1 MKKKEK
7 NTGENSLKRKRKKS
21 VISSEK
27 SVPKKYEKKIMNPP
41 TLSMQRRISLF
52 MSILISLVFLG
63 IAGWLFNLSVV
74 QNKFYQ
80 AKANDYHFG
89 TIDISAHRGSIYDA
103 NGTPLARSAS
113 VYKVYLDPNQF
124 RRDLEYLQE
133 QIDEENEEKKNGTY
147 VEPKPE
153 TDKNGNQIP
162 IIPLPDTAE
171 TYKQETINLLSEKL
185 EIEADDVRDAM
196 EENSQY
202 SVLQTQVEKPVA
214 DEVLAHFDKYDFTSI
229 HVEEDTKRYYPQN
242 ELAAQ
247 VIGFTSGDG
256 SGAYG
261 VEAYYDE
268 YLSGTNGKVI
278 SAKDSNGKEM
288 PYKYSK
294 TYPAQNGNDLY
305 LTIDTKLQYYLEK
318 HLQEMVDEF
327 EVKNRACG
335 IIMNVNTGAVLAM
348 ASCPSFD
355 LNNPYE
361 ISDPNVAAEIARLSG
376 DERKKLLAN
385 EREAQWK
392 NKAIAEINESGSVF
406 KIITS
411 AAGIEENLIDVNGD
425 SFYCSGSQ
433 KVADRDIGC
442 HDRGGHG
449 EQTFTKAITNSCNPA
464 FMQIGARLGVDK
476 FFYYLQAFG
485 LTEKTGIDLPGE
497 SSSYYKEGNEMNEV
511 DLAVTA
517 FGQSFAPT
525 PMELVT
531 ACAASING
539 GYVLEPYVV
548 SKILDEDGNIILE
561 NERTVKR
568 QVVSEDT
575 SEKMC
580 SVLEQVVDGNTTGNV
595 YMKGYRIGGKSG
607 TAEKLGGSSTA
618 EKTDYVSSY
627 ICFAPA
633 NDPEIILYVMAD
645 TPNNDIA
652 YYGSK
657 VAVPTARKIMEDVLP
672 ELGYYPEYDEAE
684 FSTLD
689 ESVPFVDGKSVSDA
703 KATIEASG
711 LKCVVIGSGDI
722 VTAQSPLVGTSI
734 AYTGT
739 VFLYTDEDPEAEM
752 TTVPAVVGVSAKD
765 ADDSMNYSGLNYVAT
780 GASISD
786 EGAVVKKQSI
796 PAGTEVPK
804 GTVIE
809 LEFFVDGA
817 ATE

>member
-1 MKKKEK
+1 MKKNIRNKKTIPQKKCEK
-7 NTGENSLKRKRKKS
+7 TA
-21 VISSEK
+21 V
-27 SVPKKYEKKIMNPP
+27 NPP
-41 TLSMQRRISLF
+41 TLSMQRRTSLF
-52 MSILISLVFLG
+52 MTIVMSVVFLG
-63 IAGWLFNLSVV
+63 IAGWIFYLSVI

-89 TIDISAHRGSIYDA
+89 TIDISAHRGSIYDT

-113 VYKVYLDPNQF
+113 VYKVYLDPKQF
-124 RRDLEYLQE
+124 RIEIDELQE
-133 QIDEENEEKKNGTY
+133 RIDEENEEKKNGTY
-147 VEPKPE
+147 KAPEPRKDE
-153 TDKNGNQIP
+153 NGNEIP
-162 IIPLPDTAE
+162 IVPLPVTAE
-171 TYKQETINLLSEKL
+171 AYKQETVKLLSEKL
-185 EIEADDVRDAM
+185 GISIDDVESSM

-268 YLSGTNGKVI
+268 YLSGTDGKVI
-278 SAKDSNGKEM
+278 SAKDSNGREM

-294 TYPAQNGNDLY
+294 TYPAQNGNDIY
-305 LTIDTKLQYYLEK
+305 LTIDATLQHYLEK

-335 IIMNVNTGAVLAM
+335 IIMNVNTGAILAM

-355 LNNPYE
+355 LNNPYD
-361 ISDPNVAAEIARLSG
+361 ISDPNAANEIAKLTGES
-376 DERKKLLAN
+376 RKTLLAE

-392 NKAIAEINESGSVF
+392 NKPIAEINEAGSVF

-411 AAGIEENLIDVNGD
+411 ASVIEENLVDVNGD
-425 SFYCSGSQ
+425 SFYCSGRQ
-433 KVADRDIGC
+433 DVADRTGPNGISC
-442 HDRGGHG
+442 HNLSGHG
-449 EQTFTKAITNSCNPA
+449 QQTFVEAITNSCNPA

-476 FFYYLQAFG
+476 FFYYLKSFG

-497 SSSYYKEGNEMNEV
+497 SSSIYMENMSEV
-511 DLAVTA
+511 DLAVTS
-517 FGQSFAPT
+517 FGQSWALT
-525 PMELVT
+525 PMELVV
-531 ACAASING
+531 ACSASING

-548 SKILDEDGNIILE
+548 SKILDEDGNVVLE

-568 QVVSEDT
+568 QVISEDT
-575 SEKMC
+575 SSKMRD
-580 SVLEQVVDGNTTGNV
+580 VLEKVVEGNTSGNV
-595 YMKGYRIGGKSG
+595 YIKGYRISGKSG
-607 TAEKLGGSSTA
+607 TAQKLGMTTENG
-618 EKTDYVSSY
+618 EDEYVSSY
-627 ICFAPA
+627 LCFAPA
-633 NDPEIILYVMAD
+633 NDPEIMLYVMAD
-645 TPNNDIA
+645 MPNKEIA

-672 ELGYYPEYDEAE
+672 ELGYYPEYDESE
-684 FSTLD
+684 FATLD
-689 ESVPFVDGKSVSDA
+689 QQVPFVTDKSVSDA
-703 KATIEASG
+703 RATVEAKG
-711 LKCVVIGSGDI
+711 FKCEVIGNGDT

-739 VFLYTDEDPEAEM
+739 VFLYTDDDPDAEM
-752 TTVPAVVGVSAKD
+752 TEVPAVEGISVKD
-765 ADDSMNYSGLNYVAT
+765 ADDAMNYSGLNYVAT
-780 GASISD
+780 GASLSE

-796 PAGTEVPK
+796 PAGTQVPK

-809 LEFFVDGA
+809 LEFHVDGA
-817 ATE
+817 VTE

>member
-1 MKKKEK
+1 MKKNIRNKKTIPQKKCEK
-7 NTGENSLKRKRKKS
+7 TA
-21 VISSEK
+21 V
-27 SVPKKYEKKIMNPP
+27 NPP
-41 TLSMQRRISLF
+41 TLSMQRRTSLF
-52 MSILISLVFLG
+52 MTIVMSVVFLG
-63 IAGWLFNLSVV
+63 IAGWIFYLSVI

-89 TIDISAHRGSIYDA
+89 TIDISAHRGSIYDT

-113 VYKVYLDPNQF
+113 VYKVYLDPKQF
-124 RRDLEYLQE
+124 RIEIDELQE
-133 QIDEENEEKKNGTY
+133 RIDEENEEKKNGTY
-147 VEPKPE
+147 KAPEPRKDE
-153 TDKNGNQIP
+153 NGNEIP
-162 IIPLPDTAE
+162 IVPLPVTAE
-171 TYKQETINLLSEKL
+171 AYKQETVKLLSEKL
-185 EIEADDVRDAM
+185 GISIDDVESSM

-268 YLSGTNGKVI
+268 YLSGTDGKVI
-278 SAKDSNGKEM
+278 SAKDSNGREM

-294 TYPAQNGNDLY
+294 TYPAQNGNDIY
-305 LTIDTKLQYYLEK
+305 LTIDATLQHYLEK

-335 IIMNVNTGAVLAM
+335 IIMNVNTGAILAM

-355 LNNPYE
+355 LNNPYD
-361 ISDPNVAAEIARLSG
+361 ISDPNAANEIAKLTGES
-376 DERKKLLAN
+376 RKTLLAE

-392 NKAIAEINESGSVF
+392 NKPIAEINEAGSVF

-411 AAGIEENLIDVNGD
+411 ASGIEENLVDVNGD
-425 SFYCSGSQ
+425 SFYCSGRQ
-433 KVADRDIGC
+433 DVADRTGPNGIGC
-442 HDRGGHG
+442 HNLSGHG
-449 EQTFTKAITNSCNPA
+449 QQTFVEAITNSCNPA
-464 FMQIGARLGVDK
+464 FIQIGARFGVDK
-476 FFYYLQAFG
+476 FFYYLKSFG

-497 SSSYYKEGNEMNEV
+497 SSSIYIENMSEV
-511 DLAVTA
+511 DLAVTS
-517 FGQSFAPT
+517 FGQSWALT
-525 PMELVT
+525 PMELVV
-531 ACAASING
+531 ACSASING

-548 SKILDEDGNIILE
+548 SKILDEDGNVVLE

-568 QVVSEDT
+568 QVISEDT
-575 SEKMC
+575 SSKMRD
-580 SVLEQVVDGNTTGNV
+580 VLEKVVEGNTSGNV
-595 YMKGYRIGGKSG
+595 YIKGYRIGGKSG
-607 TAEKLGGSSTA
+607 TAQKLGMTTENG
-618 EKTDYVSSY
+618 EDEYVSSY
-627 ICFAPA
+627 LGFAPA
-633 NDPEIILYVMAD
+633 NDPEIMLYVMAD
-645 TPNNDIA
+645 MPNKEIA

-672 ELGYYPEYDEAE
+672 ELGYYPEYDESE
-684 FSTLD
+684 FATLD
-689 ESVPFVDGKSVSDA
+689 QQVPFVTDKSVSDA
-703 KATIEASG
+703 RATVEAKG
-711 LKCVVIGSGDI
+711 FKCEVIGNGDT

-739 VFLYTDEDPEAEM
+739 VFLYTDDDPDAEM
-752 TTVPAVVGVSAKD
+752 TEVPAVEGISVKD
-765 ADDSMNYSGLNYVAT
+765 ADDAMNYSGLNYVAT
-780 GASISD
+780 GASLSE

-796 PAGTEVPK
+796 PAGTQVPK

-809 LEFFVDGA
+809 LEFHVDGA
-817 ATE
+817 VTE

>member
-1 MKKKEK
+1 MKKKNKNPESNSVKKRWEK
-7 NTGENSLKRKRKKS
+7 
-21 VISSEK
+21 VQ
-27 SVPKKYEKKIMNPP
+27 NPP
-41 TLSMQRRISLF
+41 TISMKRRISLF
-52 MSILISLVFLG
+52 MTITMSLVFLG
-63 IAGWLFNLSVV
+63 ISAWLFNLSVV
-74 QNKFYQ
+74 QNKYYQ

-89 TIDISAHRGSIYDA
+89 TINISAHRGSIYDA

-113 VYKVYLDPNQF
+113 VYKVFLDSRQF
-124 RRDLEYLQE
+124 RNDIEELQE
-133 QIDEENEEKKNGTY
+133 RIDEENKAKEKGTY
-147 VEPKPE
+147 KAPEPEKDE
-153 TDKNGNQIP
+153 DGNEIP
-162 IIPLPDTAE
+162 IIPLPESAE
-171 TYKQETINLLSEKL
+171 AYKQETVKLLADKL
-185 EIEADDVRDAM
+185 GIDTEDVTSAM

-202 SVLQTQVEKPVA
+202 AVLQTQVEKPVA
-214 DEVLAHFDKYDFTSI
+214 DAVLEQFNKYDFTSI

-256 SGAYG
+256 KGAYG

-268 YLSGTNGKVI
+268 YLSGTDGKVI

-305 LTIDTKLQYYLEK
+305 LTIDTTLQYYLEK

-335 IIMNVNTGAVLAM
+335 VIMNVNTGAILAM

-361 ISDPNVAAEIARLSG
+361 ISDPNVSAEIDKLTG
-376 DERKKLLAN
+376 DKRKTMLAN

-406 KIITS
+406 KVITS
-411 AAGIEENLIDVNGD
+411 SAGIEENLVDVNGD
-425 SFYCSGSQ
+425 SFSCGGSQ
-433 KVADRDIGC
+433 RVADRDIGC
-442 HDRGGHG
+442 HNRSGHG
-449 EQTFTKAITNSCNPA
+449 EQTFIKAITNSCNPA
-464 FMQIGARLGVDK
+464 FMQIGARIGIDK

-497 SSSYYKEGNEMNEV
+497 SLSQYRELNEMTEV

-517 FGQSFAPT
+517 FGQSLAPT

-539 GYVLEPYVV
+539 GYVLQPYVV
-548 SKILDEDGNIILE
+548 SKILDEDGNVVLE

-568 QVVSEDT
+568 QVISEDT
-575 SEKMC
+575 SSKMC
-580 SVLEQVVDGNTTGNV
+580 SVLEQVVEGNTTGNV

-607 TAEKLGGSSTA
+607 TAQKLGETG
-618 EKTDYVSSY
+618 EDPENQKYVSSY
-627 ICFAPA
+627 VCFAPA
-633 NDPEIILYVMAD
+633 DDPEIILYVMAD
-645 TPNNDIA
+645 TPNNELG

-657 VAVPTARKIMEDVLP
+657 VAVPTARKIMEDILP
-672 ELGYYPEYDEAE
+672 ELGYYPEYDESE
-684 FSTLD
+684 FGMLD
-689 ESVPFVDGKSVSDA
+689 QQVPPVIDKTVSDA
-703 KATIEASG
+703 KATVEAKG
-711 LKCVVIGSGDI
+711 LKWVVIGNGDT

-739 VFLYTDEDPEAEM
+739 VFLYTDSDPDAKM
-752 TTVPAVVGVSAKD
+752 TTVPAVEGVSAKD
-765 ADDSMNYSGLNYVAT
+765 ADDAMNYSDLNYVAT

-786 EGAVVKKQSI
+786 EGAVVKEQSI
-796 PAGTEVPK
+796 EAGTQVPK

-809 LEFFVDGA
+809 LEFYVDGA

>member
-1 MKKKEK
+1 MKKKIK
-7 NTGENSLKRKRKKS
+7 NKKALPEQKNERR
-21 VISSEK
+21 V
-27 SVPKKYEKKIMNPP
+27 MNPP

-52 MSILISLVFLG
+52 MTIVMSLIFLG
-63 IAGWLFNLSVV
+63 ISGWLFYISVI
-74 QNKFYQ
+74 QNKLYQ

-89 TIDISAHRGSIYDA
+89 TINISAHRGSIYDT

-113 VYKVYLDPNQF
+113 VYKVFLDSNQF
-124 RRDLEYLQE
+124 RNEIENLQE
-133 QIDEENEEKKNGTY
+133 RIDEENKQKAKGTY
-147 VEPKPE
+147 KAPEPEKDE
-153 TDKNGNQIP
+153 NGNEIP
-162 IIPLPDTAE
+162 IIPLPASAE
-171 TYKQETINLLSEKL
+171 AYRNETVTLLSEKL
-185 EIEADDVRDAM
+185 GITAEEVEDSM

-214 DEVLAHFDKYDFTSI
+214 DAVLAHFDKYDFTSI

-247 VIGFTSGDG
+247 VIGFTSADG

-261 VEAYYDE
+261 IEASYDE
-268 YLSGTNGKVI
+268 YLSGTDGKVI

-294 TYPAQNGNDLY
+294 TYSPKNGNDLY
-305 LTIDTKLQYYLEK
+305 LTIDATLQHYLEK

-327 EVKNRACG
+327 EVRNRACG
-335 IIMNVNTGAVLAM
+335 VIMNVNTGAILAM

-361 ISDPNVAAEIARLSG
+361 ISDPKVSAEIDKLTG
-376 DERKKLLAN
+376 DKRKTMLAN

-411 AAGIEENLIDVNGD
+411 SAGIEENLVDVNGD

-433 KVADRDIGC
+433 SVADRNIGC
-442 HDRGGHG
+442 HNRSGHG
-449 EQTFTKAITNSCNPA
+449 EQTFIKAITNSCNPA

-497 SSSYYKEGNEMNEV
+497 SLSQYRDVTEMSEV

-517 FGQSFAPT
+517 FGQSLAPT

-539 GYVLEPYVV
+539 GYVLQPYVV
-548 SKILDEDGNIILE
+548 SKILDEDGNVVLE

-568 QVVSEDT
+568 QVISEDT
-575 SEKMC
+575 SSKMC
-580 SVLEQVVDGNTTGNV
+580 SVLEQVVEGNTTGNV
-595 YMKGYRIGGKSG
+595 YMKGYKIGGKSG
-607 TAEKLGGSSTA
+607 TAEKLGGSSND

-633 NDPEIILYVMAD
+633 DDPEIILYVMAD
-645 TPNNDIA
+645 TPNNEID

-657 VAVPTARKIMEDVLP
+657 VAVPAARKIMEDILP
-672 ELGYYPEYDEAE
+672 ELGYYPEYDESE
-684 FSTLD
+684 VGTLD
-689 ESVPFVDGKSVSDA
+689 ETVPFVTDKPVSDA

-711 LKCVVIGSGDI
+711 LKCIVIGNGDT

-734 AYTGT
+734 SYTGT
-739 VFLYTDEDPEAEM
+739 VFLYTDDDPDAVM
-752 TTVPAVVGVSAKD
+752 TTVPAVVGISVKD
-765 ADDSMNYSGLNYVAT
+765 ADDAMNYSGLNYVAT
-780 GASISD
+780 GASISE
-786 EGAVVKKQSI
+786 EGAVVKKQTI
-796 PAGTEVPK
+796 EAGTQVPK

-809 LEFFVDGA
+809 LEFYVDGA

>member
-1 MKKKEK
+1 MKKETDNNKKE
-7 NTGENSLKRKRKKS
+7 TDNSKT
-21 VISSEK
+21 
-27 SVPKKYEKKIMNPP
+27 VPKQGSVMNPP

-52 MSILISLVFLG
+52 MTIVVSLVFLG
-63 IAGWLFNLSVV
+63 ISGWLFYLSVI
-74 QNKFYQ
+74 QNKLYQ

-89 TIDISAHRGSIYDA
+89 TISISAHRGSIYDT
-103 NGTPLARSAS
+103 NGIPLARSAS
-113 VYKVYLDPNQF
+113 VYKVYLDPKQF
-124 RRDLEYLQE
+124 RNEIEDLQE
-133 QIDEENEEKKNGTY
+133 RIDEENAEKAAGTY
-147 VEPKPE
+147 ETPEPE
-153 TDKNGNQIP
+153 RDENGNEIP
-162 IIPLPDTAE
+162 VVPLPVSAE
-171 TYKQETINLLSEKL
+171 AYKQETINLLSDKL
-185 EIEADDVRDAM
+185 EISVEDVQDSM

-214 DEVLAHFDKYDFTSI
+214 DAVLAHFDKYDFTSI

-247 VIGFTSGDG
+247 VIGFTSADG
-256 SGAYG
+256 NGAYG
-261 VEAYYDE
+261 VEAYYNK
-268 YLSGTNGKVI
+268 YLSGTDGKVI

-305 LTIDTKLQYYLEK
+305 LTIDATLQHYLEK
-318 HLQEMVDEF
+318 HLQEMIDEF

-335 IIMNVNTGAVLAM
+335 IIMNVNTGAILAM

-361 ISDPNVAAEIARLSG
+361 ISDQNASAEIAKLTG
-376 DERKKLLAN
+376 DERKTMLAN

-411 AAGIEENLIDVNGD
+411 SAVIEENLVDVNGD
-425 SFYCSGSQ
+425 SFYCSGSL

-442 HDRGGHG
+442 HYRSGHG
-449 EQTFTKAITNSCNPA
+449 EQTFIKAVTNSCNPA
-464 FMQIGARLGVDK
+464 FMEIGARLGVDK

-497 SSSYYKEGNEMNEV
+497 SSSFYKDADEMSEV
-511 DLAVTA
+511 DLAVTS
-517 FGQSFAPT
+517 FGQSLAPT

-548 SKILDEDGNIILE
+548 SKVLDENGNVVFE

-568 QVVSEDT
+568 QVISEDT
-575 SEKMC
+575 SKKMC
-580 SVLEQVVDGNTTGNV
+580 SVLEQVVEGSTTGNV

-607 TAEKLGGSSTA
+607 TAQKLGMTTENG
-618 EKTDYVSSY
+618 EDEYVSSY
-627 ICFAPA
+627 LCFAPA
-633 NDPEIILYVMAD
+633 NDPEIMLYVMAD
-645 TPNNDIA
+645 MPNKEIA
-652 YYGSK
+652 YYGSQ

-672 ELGYYPEYDEAE
+672 TLGYYPEYDESE
-684 FSTLD
+684 VGTLD
-689 ESVPFVDGKSVSDA
+689 ETVPFVTDKPVADA
-703 KATIEASG
+703 KATIEGNG
-711 LKCVVIGSGDI
+711 LKCVVIGNGDT
-722 VTAQSPLVGTSI
+722 VTAQSPLVGTSVS
-734 AYTGT
+734 YTGT
-739 VFLYTDEDPEAEM
+739 VFLYTDEDPDAEM
-752 TTVPAVVGVSAKD
+752 TVVPTVEGISSKE
-765 ADDSMNYSGLNYVAT
+765 ADEAMNYSGLNYVAT
-780 GASISD
+780 GASVSE

-796 PAGTEVPK
+796 SAGTEVPK

-809 LEFFVDGA
+809 LEFHVDGA

>member
-1 MKKKEK
+1 MKKKIR
-7 NTGENSLKRKRKKS
+7 NKKT
-21 VISSEK
+21 IP
-27 SVPKKYEKKIMNPP
+27 PKKREKVAVNPP
-41 TLSMQRRISLF
+41 TLSMQRRTSLF
-52 MSILISLVFLG
+52 MTIVMSIVFLG
-63 IAGWLFNLSVV
+63 ISGWLFYLSVI

-89 TIDISAHRGSIYDA
+89 TIDISAHRGSIYDT

-113 VYKVYLDPNQF
+113 VYKVYLDPKQF
-124 RRDLEYLQE
+124 RIEIEELQE
-133 QIDEENEEKKNGTY
+133 RIDEENEEKKNGTY
-147 VEPKPE
+147 KAPEPQKDE
-153 TDKNGNQIP
+153 NGNEIP
-162 IIPLPDTAE
+162 IVPLPVTAE
-171 TYKQETINLLSEKL
+171 AYKQETVKILSEKL
-185 EIEADDVRDAM
+185 GISIDDVESSM

-268 YLSGTNGKVI
+268 YLSGTDGKVI
-278 SAKDSNGKEM
+278 SAKDSNGREM

-294 TYPAQNGNDLY
+294 TYPAQNGNDIY
-305 LTIDTKLQYYLEK
+305 LTIDATLQHYLEK

-335 IIMNVNTGAVLAM
+335 IIMNVNTGAILAM

-355 LNNPYE
+355 LNNPYD
-361 ISDPNVAAEIARLSG
+361 ISDPNSANEIAKLTG
-376 DERKKLLAN
+376 DARKTLLAE

-392 NKAIAEINESGSVF
+392 NKPIAEINESGSVF

-411 AAGIEENLIDVNGD
+411 ASGIEENLVDVNGD
-425 SFYCSGSQ
+425 SFYCSGRQ
-433 KVADRDIGC
+433 DVADRTGPNGIGC
-442 HDRGGHG
+442 HDLSGHG
-449 EQTFTKAITNSCNPA
+449 EQTFVQAITNSCNPA

-476 FFYYLQAFG
+476 FFYYLKSFG

-497 SSSYYKEGNEMNEV
+497 SSSIYRENMSEV
-511 DLAVTA
+511 DLAVTS
-517 FGQSFAPT
+517 FGQSWALT
-525 PMELVT
+525 PMELVV
-531 ACAASING
+531 ACSASVNG

-548 SKILDEDGNIILE
+548 SKILDEDGNVVLE
-561 NERTVKR
+561 NERNVKR
-568 QVVSEDT
+568 QVISEDT
-575 SEKMC
+575 SAKMRD
-580 SVLEQVVDGNTTGNV
+580 VLEKVVEGNTSGNV
-595 YMKGYRIGGKSG
+595 YIKGYRIGGKSG
-607 TAEKLGGSSTA
+607 TAQKLGMTTENG
-618 EKTDYVSSY
+618 EDEYVSSY
-627 ICFAPA
+627 LCFAPA
-633 NDPEIILYVMAD
+633 NDPEIMLYVMAD
-645 TPNNDIA
+645 MPNKEIA

-672 ELGYYPEYDEAE
+672 ELGYYPEYDESE

-689 ESVPFVDGKSVSDA
+689 QQVPFVTDKSVSDA
-703 KATIEASG
+703 RATVEAKG
-711 LKCVVIGSGDI
+711 FKCEVIGNGDT

-739 VFLYTDEDPEAEM
+739 VFLYTDNDPDAEM
-752 TTVPAVVGVSAKD
+752 TEVPAVEGISVKD
-765 ADDSMNYSGLNYVAT
+765 ADDAMNYSGLNYVAT
-780 GASISD
+780 GASVSE

-796 PAGTEVPK
+796 PAGTQVPK

-809 LEFFVDGA
+809 LEFHVEGA
-817 ATE
+817 LTE

>member
-1 MKKKEK
+1 MKKNIRNKKTIPQKKCEK
-7 NTGENSLKRKRKKS
+7 TA
-21 VISSEK
+21 V
-27 SVPKKYEKKIMNPP
+27 NPP
-41 TLSMQRRISLF
+41 TLSMQRRTSLF
-52 MSILISLVFLG
+52 MTIVMSVVFLG
-63 IAGWLFNLSVV
+63 IAGWIFYLSVI

-89 TIDISAHRGSIYDA
+89 TIDISAHRGSIYDT

-113 VYKVYLDPNQF
+113 VYKVYLDPKQF
-124 RRDLEYLQE
+124 RIEIDELQE
-133 QIDEENEEKKNGTY
+133 RIDEENEEKKNGTY
-147 VEPKPE
+147 KAPEPRKDE
-153 TDKNGNQIP
+153 NGNEIP
-162 IIPLPDTAE
+162 IVPLPVTAE
-171 TYKQETINLLSEKL
+171 AYKQETVKLLSEKL
-185 EIEADDVRDAM
+185 GISIDDVESSM

-268 YLSGTNGKVI
+268 YLSGTDGKVI
-278 SAKDSNGKEM
+278 SAKDSNGREM

-294 TYPAQNGNDLY
+294 TYPAQNGNDIY
-305 LTIDTKLQYYLEK
+305 LTIDATLQHYLEK

-335 IIMNVNTGAVLAM
+335 IIMNVNTGAILAM

-355 LNNPYE
+355 LNNPYD
-361 ISDPNVAAEIARLSG
+361 ISDPNAANEIAKLTGES
-376 DERKKLLAN
+376 RKTLLAE

-392 NKAIAEINESGSVF
+392 NKPIAEINEAGSVF

-411 AAGIEENLIDVNGD
+411 ASGIEENLVDVNGD
-425 SFYCSGSQ
+425 SFYCSGRQ
-433 KVADRDIGC
+433 DVADRTGPNGIGC
-442 HDRGGHG
+442 HNLSGHG
-449 EQTFTKAITNSCNPA
+449 QQTFVEAITNSCNPA
-464 FMQIGARLGVDK
+464 FIQIGARLGVDK
-476 FFYYLQAFG
+476 FFYYLKSFG

-497 SSSYYKEGNEMNEV
+497 SSSIYMENMSEV
-511 DLAVTA
+511 DLAVTS
-517 FGQSFAPT
+517 FGQSWALT
-525 PMELVT
+525 PMELVV
-531 ACAASING
+531 ACSASING

-548 SKILDEDGNIILE
+548 SKILDEDGNVVLE

-568 QVVSEDT
+568 QVISEDT
-575 SEKMC
+575 SSKMRD
-580 SVLEQVVDGNTTGNV
+580 VLEKVVEGNTSGNV
-595 YMKGYRIGGKSG
+595 YIKGYRIGGKSG
-607 TAEKLGGSSTA
+607 TAQKLGMTTENG
-618 EKTDYVSSY
+618 EDEYVSSY
-627 ICFAPA
+627 LCFAPA
-633 NDPEIILYVMAD
+633 NDPEIMLYVMAD
-645 TPNNDIA
+645 MPNKEIA

-672 ELGYYPEYDEAE
+672 ELGYYPEYDESE
-684 FSTLD
+684 FATLD
-689 ESVPFVDGKSVSDA
+689 QQVPFVTDKSVSDA
-703 KATIEASG
+703 RATVEAKG
-711 LKCVVIGSGDI
+711 FKCEVIGNGDT

-739 VFLYTDEDPEAEM
+739 VFLYTDDDPDAEM
-752 TTVPAVVGVSAKD
+752 TEVPAVEGISVKD
-765 ADDSMNYSGLNYVAT
+765 ADDAMNYSGLNYVAT
-780 GASISD
+780 GASVSE

-796 PAGTEVPK
+796 PAGTQVPK

-809 LEFFVDGA
+809 LEFHVEGA
-817 ATE
+817 LTE

>member
-1 MKKKEK
+1 MKKNIRNKKTIPQKKCEK
-7 NTGENSLKRKRKKS
+7 TA
-21 VISSEK
+21 V
-27 SVPKKYEKKIMNPP
+27 NPP
-41 TLSMQRRISLF
+41 TLSMQRRTSLF
-52 MSILISLVFLG
+52 MTIVMSVVFLG
-63 IAGWLFNLSVV
+63 IAGWIFYLSVI

-89 TIDISAHRGSIYDA
+89 TIDISAHRGSIYDT

-113 VYKVYLDPNQF
+113 VYKVYLDPKQF
-124 RRDLEYLQE
+124 RIEIDELQE
-133 QIDEENEEKKNGTY
+133 RIDEENEEKKNGTY
-147 VEPKPE
+147 KAPEPRKDE
-153 TDKNGNQIP
+153 NGNEIP
-162 IIPLPDTAE
+162 IVPLPVTAE
-171 TYKQETINLLSEKL
+171 AYKQETVKLLSEKL
-185 EIEADDVRDAM
+185 GISIDDVESSM

-268 YLSGTNGKVI
+268 YLSGTDGKVI
-278 SAKDSNGKEM
+278 SAKDSNGREM

-294 TYPAQNGNDLY
+294 TYPAQNGNDIY
-305 LTIDTKLQYYLEK
+305 LTIDATLQHYLEK

-335 IIMNVNTGAVLAM
+335 IIMNVNTGAILAM

-355 LNNPYE
+355 LNNPYD
-361 ISDPNVAAEIARLSG
+361 ISDPNAANEIAKLTGES
-376 DERKKLLAN
+376 RKTLLAE

-392 NKAIAEINESGSVF
+392 NKPIAEINEAGSVF

-411 AAGIEENLIDVNGD
+411 ASGIEENLVDVNGD
-425 SFYCSGSQ
+425 SFYCSGRQ
-433 KVADRDIGC
+433 DVADRTGPNGIGC
-442 HDRGGHG
+442 HNLSGHG
-449 EQTFTKAITNSCNPA
+449 QQTFVEAITNSCNPA
-464 FMQIGARLGVDK
+464 FIQIGARLGVDK
-476 FFYYLQAFG
+476 FFYYLKSFG

-497 SSSYYKEGNEMNEV
+497 SSSIYMENMSEV
-511 DLAVTA
+511 DLAVTS
-517 FGQSFAPT
+517 FGQSWALT
-525 PMELVT
+525 PMELVV
-531 ACAASING
+531 ACSASING

-548 SKILDEDGNIILE
+548 SKILDEDGNVVLE

-568 QVVSEDT
+568 QVISEDT
-575 SEKMC
+575 SSKMRD
-580 SVLEQVVDGNTTGNV
+580 VLEKVVEGNTSGNV
-595 YMKGYRIGGKSG
+595 YIKGYRIGGKSG
-607 TAEKLGGSSTA
+607 TAQKLGMTTENG
-618 EKTDYVSSY
+618 EDEYVSSY
-627 ICFAPA
+627 LCFAPA
-633 NDPEIILYVMAD
+633 NDPEIMLYVMAD
-645 TPNNDIA
+645 MPNKEIA

-672 ELGYYPEYDEAE
+672 ELGYYPEYDESE
-684 FSTLD
+684 FATLD
-689 ESVPFVDGKSVSDA
+689 QQVPFVTDKSVSDA
-703 KATIEASG
+703 RATVEAKG
-711 LKCVVIGSGDI
+711 FKCEVIGNGDT

-739 VFLYTDEDPEAEM
+739 VFLYTDDDPDAEM
-752 TTVPAVVGVSAKD
+752 TEVPAVEGISVKD
-765 ADDSMNYSGLNYVAT
+765 ADDAMNYSGLNYVAT
-780 GASISD
+780 GASLSE

-796 PAGTEVPK
+796 PAGTQVPK

-809 LEFFVDGA
+809 LEFHVDGA
-817 ATE
+817 VTE

>member
-1 MKKKEK
+1 MKKNIRNKKTIPQKKCEK
-7 NTGENSLKRKRKKS
+7 TA
-21 VISSEK
+21 V
-27 SVPKKYEKKIMNPP
+27 NPP
-41 TLSMQRRISLF
+41 TLSMQRRTSLF
-52 MSILISLVFLG
+52 MTIVMSVVFLG
-63 IAGWLFNLSVV
+63 IAGWIFYLSVI

-89 TIDISAHRGSIYDA
+89 TIDISAHRGSIYDT

-113 VYKVYLDPNQF
+113 VYKVYLDPKQF
-124 RRDLEYLQE
+124 RIEIDELQE
-133 QIDEENEEKKNGTY
+133 RIDEENEEKKNGTY
-147 VEPKPE
+147 KAPEPRKDE
-153 TDKNGNQIP
+153 NGNEIP
-162 IIPLPDTAE
+162 IVPLPVTAE
-171 TYKQETINLLSEKL
+171 AYKQETVKLLSEKL
-185 EIEADDVRDAM
+185 GISIDDVESSM

-268 YLSGTNGKVI
+268 YLSGTDGKVI
-278 SAKDSNGKEM
+278 SAKDSNGREM

-294 TYPAQNGNDLY
+294 TYPAQNGNDIY
-305 LTIDTKLQYYLEK
+305 LTIDATLQHYLEK

-335 IIMNVNTGAVLAM
+335 IIMNVNTGAILAM

-355 LNNPYE
+355 LNNPYD
-361 ISDPNVAAEIARLSG
+361 ISDPNAANEIAKLTGES
-376 DERKKLLAN
+376 RKTLLAE

-392 NKAIAEINESGSVF
+392 NKPIAEINEAGSVF

-411 AAGIEENLIDVNGD
+411 ASGIEENLVDVNGD
-425 SFYCSGSQ
+425 SFYCSGRQ
-433 KVADRDIGC
+433 DVADRTGPNGIGC
-442 HDRGGHG
+442 HNLSGHG
-449 EQTFTKAITNSCNPA
+449 QQTFVEAITNSCNPA
-464 FMQIGARLGVDK
+464 FIQIGARLGVDK
-476 FFYYLQAFG
+476 FFYYLKSFG

-497 SSSYYKEGNEMNEV
+497 SSSIYIENMSEV
-511 DLAVTA
+511 DLAVTS
-517 FGQSFAPT
+517 FGQSWALT
-525 PMELVT
+525 PMELVV
-531 ACAASING
+531 ACSASVNG

-548 SKILDEDGNIILE
+548 SKILDEDGNVVLE

-568 QVVSEDT
+568 QVISEDT
-575 SEKMC
+575 SSKMRD
-580 SVLEQVVDGNTTGNV
+580 VLEKVVEGNTSGNV
-595 YMKGYRIGGKSG
+595 YIKGYRIGGKSG
-607 TAEKLGGSSTA
+607 TAQKLGMTTENG
-618 EKTDYVSSY
+618 EDEYVSSY
-627 ICFAPA
+627 LGFAPA
-633 NDPEIILYVMAD
+633 NDPEIMLYVMAD
-645 TPNNDIA
+645 MPNKEIA

-672 ELGYYPEYDEAE
+672 ELGYYPEYDESE
-684 FSTLD
+684 FATLD
-689 ESVPFVDGKSVSDA
+689 QQVPFVTDKSVSDA
-703 KATIEASG
+703 RATVEAKG
-711 LKCVVIGSGDI
+711 FKCEVIGNGDT

-739 VFLYTDEDPEAEM
+739 VFLYTDDDPDAEM
-752 TTVPAVVGVSAKD
+752 TEVPAVEGISVKD
-765 ADDSMNYSGLNYVAT
+765 ADDAMNYSGLNYVAT
-780 GASISD
+780 GASLSE

-796 PAGTEVPK
+796 PAGTQVPK

-809 LEFFVDGA
+809 LEFHVDGA
-817 ATE
+817 VTE

>member
-1 MKKKEK
+1 MKK
-7 NTGENSLKRKRKKS
+7 TENNSGKKRDRK
-21 VISSEK
+21 IQ
-27 SVPKKYEKKIMNPP
+27 NPP
-41 TLSMQRRISLF
+41 TLSMQRRISLIMTIF
-52 MSILISLVFLG
+52 MSAAFLF
-63 IAGWLFNLSVV
+63 IAGWIFNISVIN
-74 QNKFYQ
+74 NKYYQ
-80 AKANDYHFG
+80 VKANDYHFG
-89 TIDISAHRGSIYDA
+89 TIDISANRGSIYDV

-113 VYKVYLDPNQF
+113 VYKVYLDPKQF
-124 RRDLEYLQE
+124 RTEIKELQE
-133 QIDEENEEKKNGTY
+133 KIDEENEAKKNGTY
-147 VEPKPE
+147 KAPKPE
-153 TDKNGNQIP
+153 KDENGNEIP
-162 IIPLPDTAE
+162 IIPLPVTADA
-171 TYKQETINLLSEKL
+171 YKQEIITLLSEKL
-185 EIEADDVRDAM
+185 EISIDDVKSAM

-214 DEVLAHFDKYDFTSI
+214 DEVLANFDKYDFTSL

-256 SGAYG
+256 KGAYG
-261 VEAYYDE
+261 IEAYYDE

-278 SAKDSNGKEM
+278 SAKDSSGREM

-305 LTIDTKLQYYLEK
+305 LTIDTTLQYYLEK

-355 LNNPYE
+355 LNNPYN
-361 ISDPNVAAEIARLSG
+361 ISDPNAASEIAKLTG
-376 DERKKLLAN
+376 DARKTLLAN

-411 AAGIEENLIDVNGD
+411 ASAIEENLVDVDGD
-425 SFYCSGSQ
+425 SFFCSGRQ
-433 KVADRDIGC
+433 DVADRTGENGIGC
-442 HDRGGHG
+442 HNLAGHG
-449 EQTFTKAITNSCNPA
+449 EQTFIQAITNSCNPA
-464 FMQIGARLGVDK
+464 FMQIGARIGADK
-476 FFYYLQAFG
+476 FFYYLKSFG

-497 SSSYYKEGNEMNEV
+497 SLSQYRENMSEV

-517 FGQSFAPT
+517 FGQSWALT

-531 ACAASING
+531 ACASTING

-548 SKILDEDGNIILE
+548 SKVVDEDGNIVLE

-575 SEKMC
+575 STKMR
-580 SVLEQVVDGNTTGNV
+580 SVLEQVVEGNTTGNV
-595 YMKGYRIGGKSG
+595 YIKGYRIGGKSG
-607 TAEKLGGSSTA
+607 TAQKLGETGEDPA
-618 EKTDYVSSY
+618 NQKYVSSY

-633 NDPEIILYVMAD
+633 DNPEIILYVMAD
-645 TPNNDIA
+645 TPNNEID

-657 VAVPTARKIMEDVLP
+657 VAVPTARKIMEDILP
-672 ELGYYPEYDEAE
+672 ELGYYPEYDELE
-684 FSTLD
+684 YGTLD
-689 ESVPFVDGKSVSDA
+689 EPVPFVDGKSVADA
-703 KATIEASG
+703 KATIEGAG
-711 LKCVVIGSGDI
+711 LKCEVIGSGDT

-739 VFLYTDEDPEAEM
+739 VFLYTDEDPDAEM
-752 TTVPAVVGVSAKD
+752 TTVPAVEGVSAED
-765 ADDSMNYSGLNYVAT
+765 ADDAINYSGLNYVAT
-780 GASISD
+780 GASITES
-786 EGAVVKKQSI
+786 GAVVKKQSI
-796 PAGTEVPK
+796 AAGTQVPK
-804 GTVIE
+804 GTVVE
-809 LEFFVDGA
+809 LEFYVYGA

>member
-1 MKKKEK
+1 MKKNIRNKKTIPQKKCEK
-7 NTGENSLKRKRKKS
+7 TA
-21 VISSEK
+21 V
-27 SVPKKYEKKIMNPP
+27 NPP
-41 TLSMQRRISLF
+41 TLSMQRRTSLF
-52 MSILISLVFLG
+52 MTIVMSVVFLG
-63 IAGWLFNLSVV
+63 IAGWIFYLSVI

-89 TIDISAHRGSIYDA
+89 TIDISAHRGSIYDT

-113 VYKVYLDPNQF
+113 VYKVYLDPKQF
-124 RRDLEYLQE
+124 RIEIDELQE
-133 QIDEENEEKKNGTY
+133 RIDEENEEKKNGTY
-147 VEPKPE
+147 KAPEPRKDE
-153 TDKNGNQIP
+153 NGNEIP
-162 IIPLPDTAE
+162 IVPLPVTAE
-171 TYKQETINLLSEKL
+171 AYKQETVKLLSEKL
-185 EIEADDVRDAM
+185 GISIDDVESSM

-268 YLSGTNGKVI
+268 YLSGTDGKVI
-278 SAKDSNGKEM
+278 SAKDSNGREM

-294 TYPAQNGNDLY
+294 TYPAQNGNDIY
-305 LTIDTKLQYYLEK
+305 LTIDATLQHYLEK

-335 IIMNVNTGAVLAM
+335 IIMNVNTGAILAM

-355 LNNPYE
+355 LNNPYD
-361 ISDPNVAAEIARLSG
+361 ISDPNAANEIAKLTGES
-376 DERKKLLAN
+376 RKTLLAE

-392 NKAIAEINESGSVF
+392 NKPIAEINEAGSVF

-411 AAGIEENLIDVNGD
+411 ASGIEENLVDVNGD
-425 SFYCSGSQ
+425 SFYCSGRQ
-433 KVADRDIGC
+433 DVADRTGPNGIGC
-442 HDRGGHG
+442 HNLSGHG
-449 EQTFTKAITNSCNPA
+449 QQTFVEAITNSCNPA
-464 FMQIGARLGVDK
+464 FIQIGARFGVDK
-476 FFYYLQAFG
+476 FFYYLKSFG

-497 SSSYYKEGNEMNEV
+497 SSSIYMENMSEV
-511 DLAVTA
+511 DLAVTS
-517 FGQSFAPT
+517 FGQSWALT
-525 PMELVT
+525 PMELVV
-531 ACAASING
+531 ACSASING

-548 SKILDEDGNIILE
+548 SKILDEDGNVVLE

-568 QVVSEDT
+568 QVISEDT
-575 SEKMC
+575 SSKMRD
-580 SVLEQVVDGNTTGNV
+580 VLEKVVEGNTSGNV
-595 YMKGYRIGGKSG
+595 YIKGYRIGGKSG
-607 TAEKLGGSSTA
+607 TAQKLGMTTENG
-618 EKTDYVSSY
+618 EDEYVSSY
-627 ICFAPA
+627 LGFAPA
-633 NDPEIILYVMAD
+633 NDPEIMLYVMAD
-645 TPNNDIA
+645 MPNKEIA

-672 ELGYYPEYDEAE
+672 ELGYYPEYDESE
-684 FSTLD
+684 FATLD
-689 ESVPFVDGKSVSDA
+689 QQVPFVTDKSVSDA
-703 KATIEASG
+703 RATVEAKG
-711 LKCVVIGSGDI
+711 FKCEVIGNGDT

-739 VFLYTDEDPEAEM
+739 VFLYTDDDPDAEM
-752 TTVPAVVGVSAKD
+752 TEVPAVEGISVKD
-765 ADDSMNYSGLNYVAT
+765 ADDAMNYSGLNYVAT
-780 GASISD
+780 GASLSE

-796 PAGTEVPK
+796 PAGTQVPK

-809 LEFFVDGA
+809 LEFHVDGA
-817 ATE
+817 VTE

>member
-1 MKKKEK
+1 MKKKIK
-7 NTGENSLKRKRKKS
+7 NKKS
-21 VISSEK
+21 LSEK
-27 SVPKKYEKKIMNPP
+27 KNERRVMNPP
-41 TLSMQRRISLF
+41 TISMQKRISLF
-52 MSILISLVFLG
+52 MTIVISIVFLG
-63 IAGWLFNLSVV
+63 ISGWLFYISVI
-74 QNKFYQ
+74 QNKLYQ
-80 AKANDYHFG
+80 TKANDYHFG
-89 TIDISAHRGSIYDA
+89 TINISAHRGSIYDT

-113 VYKVYLDPNQF
+113 VYKVYLDPRQF
-124 RRDLEYLQE
+124 RNEIENLQE
-133 QIDEENEEKKNGTY
+133 RIDEENKQKAKGTY
-147 VEPKPE
+147 DPPKPQKDE
-153 TDKNGNQIP
+153 NGNEIP
-162 IIPLPDTAE
+162 IIPLPASAE
-171 TYKQETINLLSEKL
+171 AYKNETVNLLSEKL
-185 EIEADDVRDAM
+185 GITAEEVEDSM
-196 EENSQY
+196 KENSQY

-214 DEVLAHFDKYDFTSI
+214 DAVLAHFDKYDFTSI

-247 VIGFTSGDG
+247 VIGFTSANG
-256 SGAYG
+256 SGVYG
-261 VEAYYDE
+261 VEASYDE
-268 YLSGTNGKVI
+268 YLSGTDGKVI

-294 TYPAQNGNDLY
+294 TYSPKNGNDLY
-305 LTIDTKLQYYLEK
+305 LTIDATLQHYLEK
-318 HLQEMVDEF
+318 HLQEMIDEF

-335 IIMNVNTGAVLAM
+335 IIMNVNTGAILAM

-361 ISDPNVAAEIARLSG
+361 ISDPKVSAEIDKLTG
-376 DERKKLLAN
+376 DKRKTMLAN

-411 AAGIEENLIDVNGD
+411 SAGIEENLVDVNGD
-425 SFYCSGSQ
+425 YFYCSGSQ
-433 KVADRDIGC
+433 LVADRNIGC
-442 HDRGGHG
+442 HNRSGHG
-449 EQTFTKAITNSCNPA
+449 EQTFIKAITNSCNPA

-497 SSSYYKEGNEMNEV
+497 SLSQYRDVTEMSEV

-517 FGQSFAPT
+517 FGQSLAPT

-548 SKILDEDGNIILE
+548 SKVLDEDGNVVFE

-568 QVVSEDT
+568 QVISEDT
-575 SEKMC
+575 SSKMC
-580 SVLEQVVDGNTTGNV
+580 SVLEQVVEGNTTGNV
-595 YMKGYRIGGKSG
+595 YMKGYKIGGKSG
-607 TAEKLGGSSTA
+607 TAEKLGGSA
-618 EKTDYVSSY
+618 DPEKTDYVSSY

-633 NDPEIILYVMAD
+633 DDPEIILYVMAD
-645 TPNNDIA
+645 TPNNEID

-657 VAVPTARKIMEDVLP
+657 VAVPAARKIMEDILP
-672 ELGYYPEYDEAE
+672 ELGYYPEYDESE
-684 FSTLD
+684 VGTLD
-689 ESVPFVDGKSVSDA
+689 ETVPFVTDKPVSDA

-711 LKCVVIGSGDI
+711 LKCVVIGSGDT
-722 VTAQSPLVGTSI
+722 VTAQSPLVGTSV

-739 VFLYTDEDPEAEM
+739 VFLYTDEDPDAQM
-752 TTVPAVVGVSAKD
+752 ATVPAVVGISAKD
-765 ADDSMNYSGLNYVAT
+765 ADDAMNYSGLNYVAT
-780 GASISD
+780 GASVSE
-786 EGAVVKKQSI
+786 EGAVVKKQTI
-796 PAGTEVPK
+796 EAGMQVPK

-809 LEFFVDGA
+809 LEFYVDGA

>member
-1 MKKKEK
+1 MREK
-7 NTGENSLKRKRKKS
+7 NEDKKS
-21 VISSEK
+21 SSR
-27 SVPKKYEKKIMNPP
+27 KIRERNEINPP
-41 TLSMQRRISLF
+41 TISMRKRSSLF
-52 MSILISLVFLG
+52 MTIVMSAVFLG
-63 IAGWLFNLSVV
+63 IAGWIFYLSVV

-89 TIDISAHRGSIYDA
+89 TIDISAHRGSIYDT

-113 VYKVYLDPNQF
+113 VYKVYLDPKQF
-124 RRDLEYLQE
+124 RNEIEELQE
-133 QIDEENEEKKNGTY
+133 IIDEENKEKADGTY
-147 VEPKPE
+147 VVPTP
-153 TDKNGNQIP
+153 DKDENGNEIP
-162 IIPLPDTAE
+162 IVPLPESAE
-171 TYKQETINLLSEKL
+171 AYKQETIKLLSEKL
-185 EIEADDVRDAM
+185 EITAEDVESSM

-268 YLSGTNGKVI
+268 YLSGTDGKVI

-305 LTIDTKLQYYLEK
+305 LTIDATLQHYLEK

-327 EVKNRACG
+327 EVQNRACG
-335 IIMNVNTGAVLAM
+335 IIMNVNTGAILAM

-361 ISDPNVAAEIARLSG
+361 ISDAGKASEIAKLTG
-376 DERKKLLAN
+376 DDRKAMLAE

-411 AAGIEENLIDVNGD
+411 ASGIEENLVDVNGD
-425 SFYCSGSQ
+425 SFYCSGRQ
-433 KVADRDIGC
+433 DVADRTGPDGIAC
-442 HDRGGHG
+442 HNLSGHG
-449 EQTFTKAITNSCNPA
+449 EQTFVQAITNSCNPA

-476 FFYYLQAFG
+476 FYYYLKSFG

-497 SSSYYKEGNEMNEV
+497 SLSQSKENMSEV
-511 DLAVTA
+511 DLAVTS
-517 FGQSFAPT
+517 FGQSWAVS

-548 SKILDEDGNIILE
+548 SKILDEDGNVVLE

-575 SEKMC
+575 SDKMRD
-580 SVLEQVVDGNTTGNV
+580 VLEKVVEGNTTGNV
-595 YMKGYRIGGKSG
+595 YIKGYRIGGKSG
-607 TAEKLGGSSTA
+607 TAQKIGMTTENG
-618 EKTDYVSSY
+618 EDEYVSSY
-627 ICFAPA
+627 LCFAPA
-633 NDPEIILYVMAD
+633 DDPEIMLYVMAD
-645 TPNNDIA
+645 MPNKEID

-657 VAVPTARKIMEDVLP
+657 VAVPTARKIMEDILP
-672 ELGYYPEYDEAE
+672 ELGYYPEYDESE

-689 ESVPFVDGKSVSDA
+689 QQVPFVTDKSVADA
-703 KATIEASG
+703 KATVEAKG
-711 LKCVVIGSGDI
+711 FKCEVIGNGDT
-722 VTAQSPLVGTSI
+722 VMAQSPLVGTSI

-739 VFLYTDEDPEAEM
+739 VFLYTDENPDAEM
-752 TTVPAVVGVSAKD
+752 TEVPAVVGISVKD
-765 ADDSMNYSGLNYVAT
+765 ADDAMNYSGLNYVAT
-780 GASISD
+780 GASVSE
-786 EGAVVKKQSI
+786 EGAVVKKQSV
-796 PAGTEVPK
+796 PAGTQVPK

-809 LEFFVDGA
+809 LEFYVDGA

>member
-1 MKKKEK
+1 MKKNIRNKKTIPQKKCEK
-7 NTGENSLKRKRKKS
+7 TA
-21 VISSEK
+21 V
-27 SVPKKYEKKIMNPP
+27 NPP
-41 TLSMQRRISLF
+41 TLSMQRRTLLF
-52 MSILISLVFLG
+52 MTIVMSVVFLG
-63 IAGWLFNLSVV
+63 IAGWIFYLSVI

-89 TIDISAHRGSIYDA
+89 TIDISAHRGSIYDT

-113 VYKVYLDPNQF
+113 VYKVYLDPKQF
-124 RRDLEYLQE
+124 RIEIDELQE
-133 QIDEENEEKKNGTY
+133 RIDEENEEKKNGTY
-147 VEPKPE
+147 KAPEPRKDE
-153 TDKNGNQIP
+153 NGNEIP
-162 IIPLPDTAE
+162 IVPLPVTAE
-171 TYKQETINLLSEKL
+171 AYKQETVKLLSEKL
-185 EIEADDVRDAM
+185 GISIDDVESSM

-268 YLSGTNGKVI
+268 YLSGTDGKVI
-278 SAKDSNGKEM
+278 SAKDSNGREM

-294 TYPAQNGNDLY
+294 TYPAQNGNDIY
-305 LTIDTKLQYYLEK
+305 LTIDATLQHYLEK

-335 IIMNVNTGAVLAM
+335 IIMNVNTGAILAM

-355 LNNPYE
+355 LNNPYD
-361 ISDPNVAAEIARLSG
+361 ISDPNAANEIAKLTGES
-376 DERKKLLAN
+376 RKTLLAE

-392 NKAIAEINESGSVF
+392 NKPIAEINEAGSVF

-411 AAGIEENLIDVNGD
+411 ASGIEENLVDVNGD
-425 SFYCSGSQ
+425 SFYCSGRQ
-433 KVADRDIGC
+433 DVADRTGPNGIGC
-442 HDRGGHG
+442 HNLSGHG
-449 EQTFTKAITNSCNPA
+449 QQTFVEAITNSCNPA
-464 FMQIGARLGVDK
+464 FIQIGARLGVDK
-476 FFYYLQAFG
+476 FFYYLKSFG

-497 SSSYYKEGNEMNEV
+497 SSSIYMENMSEV
-511 DLAVTA
+511 DLAVTS
-517 FGQSFAPT
+517 FGQSWALT
-525 PMELVT
+525 PMELVV
-531 ACAASING
+531 ACSASING

-548 SKILDEDGNIILE
+548 SKILDEDGNVVLE

-568 QVVSEDT
+568 QVISEDT
-575 SEKMC
+575 SSKMRD
-580 SVLEQVVDGNTTGNV
+580 VLEKVVEGNTSGNV
-595 YMKGYRIGGKSG
+595 YIKGYRIGGKSG
-607 TAEKLGGSSTA
+607 TAQKLGMTTENG
-618 EKTDYVSSY
+618 EDEYVSSY
-627 ICFAPA
+627 LCFAPA
-633 NDPEIILYVMAD
+633 NDPEIMLYVMAD
-645 TPNNDIA
+645 MPNKEIA

-672 ELGYYPEYDEAE
+672 ELGYYPEYDESE
-684 FSTLD
+684 FATLD
-689 ESVPFVDGKSVSDA
+689 QQVPFVTDKSVSDA
-703 KATIEASG
+703 RATVEAKG
-711 LKCVVIGSGDI
+711 FKCEVIGNGDT

-739 VFLYTDEDPEAEM
+739 VFLYTDDDPDAEM
-752 TTVPAVVGVSAKD
+752 TEVPAVEGISVKD
-765 ADDSMNYSGLNYVAT
+765 ADDAMNYSGLNYVAT
-780 GASISD
+780 GASLSE

-796 PAGTEVPK
+796 PAGTQVPK

-809 LEFFVDGA
+809 LEFHVDGA
-817 ATE
+817 VTE

>member
-1 MKKKEK
+1 MKKKIRDK
-7 NTGENSLKRKRKKS
+7 KTIPQKRREA
-21 VISSEK
+21 V
-27 SVPKKYEKKIMNPP
+27 NPP
-41 TLSMQRRISLF
+41 TLSMQRRTSLF
-52 MSILISLVFLG
+52 MTIVMSAIFLG
-63 IAGWLFNLSVV
+63 ISGWIFYLSVI

-89 TIDISAHRGSIYDA
+89 TIDISAHRGSIYDT

-113 VYKVYLDPNQF
+113 VYKVYLDPRQF
-124 RRDLEYLQE
+124 RNEIEELQE
-133 QIDEENEEKKNGTY
+133 RIDEENEEKKNGTY
-147 VEPKPE
+147 TPPEPEKDE
-153 TDKNGNQIP
+153 NGNEIP
-162 IIPLPDTAE
+162 IVPLPVTAE
-171 TYKQETINLLSEKL
+171 AYKQETVKLLSEKL
-185 EIEADDVRDAM
+185 GISIDDVESSM

-261 VEAYYDE
+261 IEAYYDE
-268 YLSGTNGKVI
+268 YLSGTDGKVI
-278 SAKDSNGKEM
+278 SAKDSNGREM

-305 LTIDTKLQYYLEK
+305 LTIDATLQHYLEK

-355 LNNPYE
+355 LNNPYD
-361 ISDPNVAAEIARLSG
+361 ISDPNAANEIAKLTG
-376 DERKKLLAN
+376 DARKTLLAE

-392 NKAIAEINESGSVF
+392 NKAIAEINEAGSVF

-411 AAGIEENLIDVNGD
+411 SAGIEENLVDVNGD
-425 SFYCSGSQ
+425 SFYCSGRQ
-433 KVADRDIGC
+433 DVADRTGENGIGC
-442 HDRGGHG
+442 HKLSGHG
-449 EQTFTKAITNSCNPA
+449 QQTFVEAITNSCNPA

-476 FFYYLQAFG
+476 FFYYLKSFG

-497 SSSYYKEGNEMNEV
+497 SSSIFRENMTEV
-511 DLAVTA
+511 DLAVTS
-517 FGQSFAPT
+517 FGQSWALT

-531 ACAASING
+531 ACAASVNG

-548 SKILDEDGNIILE
+548 SKILDEDGNVVLE

-568 QVVSEDT
+568 QVISEDT
-575 SEKMC
+575 SAKMRD
-580 SVLEQVVDGNTTGNV
+580 VLEKVVEGNTTGNV
-595 YMKGYRIGGKSG
+595 YIKGYRIGGKSG
-607 TAEKLGGSSTA
+607 TAQKLGMTTENG
-618 EKTDYVSSY
+618 EDEYVSSY

-633 NDPEIILYVMAD
+633 NDPEIMLYVMAD
-645 TPNNDIA
+645 MPNKEID

-672 ELGYYPEYDEAE
+672 ELGYYPEYDESE

-689 ESVPFVDGKSVSDA
+689 QQVPFVTDKSVSDA
-703 KATIEASG
+703 RATVEAKG
-711 LKCVVIGSGDI
+711 FKCEVIGNGDT

-739 VFLYTDEDPEAEM
+739 VFLYTDDDPDAEM
-752 TTVPAVVGVSAKD
+752 TEVPAVEGISVKD
-765 ADDSMNYSGLNYVAT
+765 ADDAMNYSGLNYVAT
-780 GASISD
+780 GASVSE
-786 EGAVVKKQSI
+786 EGAVVKKQSV
-796 PAGTEVPK
+796 PAGTQVPK

-809 LEFFVDGA
+809 LEFYVDGA

>member
-1 MKKKEK
+1 MKKNIRNKKTIPQKKCEK
-7 NTGENSLKRKRKKS
+7 TA
-21 VISSEK
+21 V
-27 SVPKKYEKKIMNPP
+27 NPP
-41 TLSMQRRISLF
+41 TLSMQRRTSLF
-52 MSILISLVFLG
+52 MTIVMSVVFLG
-63 IAGWLFNLSVV
+63 IAGWIFYLSVI

-89 TIDISAHRGSIYDA
+89 TIDISAHRGSIYDT

-113 VYKVYLDPNQF
+113 VYKVYLDPKQF
-124 RRDLEYLQE
+124 RIEIDELQE
-133 QIDEENEEKKNGTY
+133 RIDEENEEKKNGTY
-147 VEPKPE
+147 KAPEPRKDE
-153 TDKNGNQIP
+153 NGNEIP
-162 IIPLPDTAE
+162 IVPLPVTAE
-171 TYKQETINLLSEKL
+171 AYKQETVKLLSEKL
-185 EIEADDVRDAM
+185 GISIDDVESSM

-268 YLSGTNGKVI
+268 YLSGTDGKVI
-278 SAKDSNGKEM
+278 SAKDSNGREM

-294 TYPAQNGNDLY
+294 TYPAQNGNDIY
-305 LTIDTKLQYYLEK
+305 LTIDATLQHYLEK

-335 IIMNVNTGAVLAM
+335 IIMNVNTGAILAM

-355 LNNPYE
+355 LNNPYD
-361 ISDPNVAAEIARLSG
+361 ISDPNAANEIAKLTGES
-376 DERKKLLAN
+376 RKTLLAE

-392 NKAIAEINESGSVF
+392 NKPIAEINEAGSVF

-411 AAGIEENLIDVNGD
+411 ASGIEENLVDVNGD
-425 SFYCSGSQ
+425 SFYCSGRQ
-433 KVADRDIGC
+433 DVADRTGPNGIGC
-442 HDRGGHG
+442 HNLSGHG
-449 EQTFTKAITNSCNPA
+449 QQTFVEAITNSCNPA
-464 FMQIGARLGVDK
+464 FIQIGARFGVDK
-476 FFYYLQAFG
+476 FFYYLKSFG

-497 SSSYYKEGNEMNEV
+497 SSSIYIENMSEV
-511 DLAVTA
+511 DLAVTS
-517 FGQSFAPT
+517 FGQSWALT
-525 PMELVT
+525 PMELVV
-531 ACAASING
+531 ACSASING

-548 SKILDEDGNIILE
+548 SKILDEDGNVVLE

-568 QVVSEDT
+568 QVISEDT
-575 SEKMC
+575 SSKMRD
-580 SVLEQVVDGNTTGNV
+580 VLEKVVEGNTSGNV
-595 YMKGYRIGGKSG
+595 YIKGYRIGGKSG
-607 TAEKLGGSSTA
+607 TAQKLGMTTENG
-618 EKTDYVSSY
+618 EDEYVSSY
-627 ICFAPA
+627 LCFAPA
-633 NDPEIILYVMAD
+633 NDPEIMLYVMAD
-645 TPNNDIA
+645 MPNKEIA

-672 ELGYYPEYDEAE
+672 ELGYYPEYDESE
-684 FSTLD
+684 FATLD
-689 ESVPFVDGKSVSDA
+689 QQVPFVTDKSVSDA
-703 KATIEASG
+703 RATVEAKG
-711 LKCVVIGSGDI
+711 FKCEVIGNGDT

-739 VFLYTDEDPEAEM
+739 VFLYTDDDPDAEM
-752 TTVPAVVGVSAKD
+752 TEVPAVEGISVKD
-765 ADDSMNYSGLNYVAT
+765 ADDAMNYSGLNYVAT
-780 GASISD
+780 GASLSE

-796 PAGTEVPK
+796 PAGTQVPK

-809 LEFFVDGA
+809 LEFHVDGA
-817 ATE
+817 VTE

>member
-1 MKKKEK
+1 MKKNIRNKKTIPQKKCEK
-7 NTGENSLKRKRKKS
+7 TA
-21 VISSEK
+21 V
-27 SVPKKYEKKIMNPP
+27 NPP
-41 TLSMQRRISLF
+41 TLSMQRRTSLF
-52 MSILISLVFLG
+52 MTIVMSVVFLG
-63 IAGWLFNLSVV
+63 IAGWIFYLSVI

-89 TIDISAHRGSIYDA
+89 TIDISAHRGSIYDT

-113 VYKVYLDPNQF
+113 VYKVYLDPKQF
-124 RRDLEYLQE
+124 RIEIDELQE
-133 QIDEENEEKKNGTY
+133 RIDEENEEKKNGTY
-147 VEPKPE
+147 KAPEPRKDE
-153 TDKNGNQIP
+153 NGNEIP
-162 IIPLPDTAE
+162 IVPLPVTAE
-171 TYKQETINLLSEKL
+171 AYKQETVKLLSEKL
-185 EIEADDVRDAM
+185 GISIDDVESSM

-268 YLSGTNGKVI
+268 YLSGTDGKVI
-278 SAKDSNGKEM
+278 SAKDSNGREM

-294 TYPAQNGNDLY
+294 TYPAQNGNDIY
-305 LTIDTKLQYYLEK
+305 LTIDATLQHYLEK

-335 IIMNVNTGAVLAM
+335 IIMNVNTGAILAM

-355 LNNPYE
+355 LNNPYD
-361 ISDPNVAAEIARLSG
+361 ISDPNAANEIAKLTGES
-376 DERKKLLAN
+376 RKTLLAE

-392 NKAIAEINESGSVF
+392 NKPIAEINESGSVF

-411 AAGIEENLIDVNGD
+411 ASGIEENLVDVNGD
-425 SFYCSGSQ
+425 SFYCSGRQ
-433 KVADRDIGC
+433 DVADRTGPNGIGC
-442 HDRGGHG
+442 HNLSGHG
-449 EQTFTKAITNSCNPA
+449 QQTFVEAITNSCNPA
-464 FMQIGARLGVDK
+464 FIQIGARFGVDK
-476 FFYYLQAFG
+476 FFYYLKSFG

-497 SSSYYKEGNEMNEV
+497 SSSIYIENMSEV
-511 DLAVTA
+511 DLAVTS
-517 FGQSFAPT
+517 FGQSWALT
-525 PMELVT
+525 PMELVV
-531 ACAASING
+531 ACSASING

-548 SKILDEDGNIILE
+548 SKILDEDGNVVLE

-568 QVVSEDT
+568 QVISEDT
-575 SEKMC
+575 SSKMRD
-580 SVLEQVVDGNTTGNV
+580 VLEKVVEGNTSGNV
-595 YMKGYRIGGKSG
+595 YIKGYRISGKSG
-607 TAEKLGGSSTA
+607 TAQKLGMTTENG
-618 EKTDYVSSY
+618 EDEYVSSY
-627 ICFAPA
+627 LGFAPA
-633 NDPEIILYVMAD
+633 NDPEIMLYVMAD
-645 TPNNDIA
+645 MPNKEIS

-672 ELGYYPEYDEAE
+672 ELGYYPEYDESE
-684 FSTLD
+684 FATLD
-689 ESVPFVDGKSVSDA
+689 QQVPFVTDKSVSDA
-703 KATIEASG
+703 RATVEAKG
-711 LKCVVIGSGDI
+711 FKCEVIGNGDT

-739 VFLYTDEDPEAEM
+739 VFLYTDDDPDAEM
-752 TTVPAVVGVSAKD
+752 TEVPAVEGISVKD
-765 ADDSMNYSGLNYVAT
+765 ADDAMNYSGLNYVAT
-780 GASISD
+780 GASLSE

-796 PAGTEVPK
+796 PAGTQVPK

-809 LEFFVDGA
+809 LEFHVDGA
-817 ATE
+817 VTE

>member
-1 MKKKEK
+1 MKKNIRNKKTIPQKKCEK
-7 NTGENSLKRKRKKS
+7 TA
-21 VISSEK
+21 V
-27 SVPKKYEKKIMNPP
+27 NPP
-41 TLSMQRRISLF
+41 TLSMQRRTSLF
-52 MSILISLVFLG
+52 MTIVMSVVFLG
-63 IAGWLFNLSVV
+63 IAGWIFYLSVI

-89 TIDISAHRGSIYDA
+89 TIDISAHRGSIYDT

-113 VYKVYLDPNQF
+113 VYKVYLDPKQF
-124 RRDLEYLQE
+124 RIEIDELQE
-133 QIDEENEEKKNGTY
+133 RIDEENEEKKNGTY
-147 VEPKPE
+147 KAPEPRKDE
-153 TDKNGNQIP
+153 NGNEIP
-162 IIPLPDTAE
+162 IVPLPVTAE
-171 TYKQETINLLSEKL
+171 AYKQETVKLLSEKL
-185 EIEADDVRDAM
+185 GISIDDVESSM

-268 YLSGTNGKVI
+268 YLSGTDGKVI
-278 SAKDSNGKEM
+278 SAKDSNGREM

-294 TYPAQNGNDLY
+294 TYPAQNGNDIY
-305 LTIDTKLQYYLEK
+305 LTIDATLQHYLEK

-335 IIMNVNTGAVLAM
+335 IIMNVNTGAILAM

-355 LNNPYE
+355 LNNPYD
-361 ISDPNVAAEIARLSG
+361 ISDPNAANEIANLTGES
-376 DERKKLLAN
+376 RKTLLAE

-392 NKAIAEINESGSVF
+392 NKPIAEINEAGSVF

-411 AAGIEENLIDVNGD
+411 ASGIEENLVDVNGD
-425 SFYCSGSQ
+425 SFYCSGRQ
-433 KVADRDIGC
+433 DVADRTGPNGIGC
-442 HDRGGHG
+442 HNLSGHG
-449 EQTFTKAITNSCNPA
+449 QQTFVEAITNSCNPA

-476 FFYYLQAFG
+476 FFYYLKSFG

-497 SSSYYKEGNEMNEV
+497 SVSYCKDGSEMSEV
-511 DLAVTA
+511 DLAVTS
-517 FGQSFAPT
+517 FGQSWALT
-525 PMELVT
+525 PMELVV
-531 ACAASING
+531 ACSASING

-548 SKILDEDGNIILE
+548 SKILDEDGNVVLE

-568 QVVSEDT
+568 QVISEDT
-575 SEKMC
+575 SSKMRD
-580 SVLEQVVDGNTTGNV
+580 VLEKVVEGNTSGNV
-595 YMKGYRIGGKSG
+595 YIKGYRIGGKSG
-607 TAEKLGGSSTA
+607 TAQKLGMTTENG
-618 EKTDYVSSY
+618 EDEYVSSY
-627 ICFAPA
+627 LCFAPA
-633 NDPEIILYVMAD
+633 NDPEIMLYVMAD
-645 TPNNDIA
+645 MPNKEIA

-672 ELGYYPEYDEAE
+672 ELGYYPEYDESE
-684 FSTLD
+684 FATLD
-689 ESVPFVDGKSVSDA
+689 QQVPFVTDKSVSDA
-703 KATIEASG
+703 RATVEAKG
-711 LKCVVIGSGDI
+711 FKCEVIGNGDT

-739 VFLYTDEDPEAEM
+739 VFLYTDDDPDAEM
-752 TTVPAVVGVSAKD
+752 TEVPAVEGISVKD
-765 ADDSMNYSGLNYVAT
+765 ADDAMNYSGLNYVAT
-780 GASISD
+780 GASLSE

-796 PAGTEVPK
+796 PAGTQVPK

-809 LEFFVDGA
+809 LEFHVDGA
-817 ATE
+817 VTE

>member
-1 MKKKEK
+1 MKKKIR
-7 NTGENSLKRKRKKS
+7 NKKT
-21 VISSEK
+21 IP
-27 SVPKKYEKKIMNPP
+27 PKKREKVAVNPP
-41 TLSMQRRISLF
+41 TLSMQRRTSLF
-52 MSILISLVFLG
+52 MTIVMSIVFLG
-63 IAGWLFNLSVV
+63 ISGWLFYLSVI

-89 TIDISAHRGSIYDA
+89 TIDISAHRGSIYDT

-113 VYKVYLDPNQF
+113 VYKVYLDPKQF
-124 RRDLEYLQE
+124 RIEIDELQE
-133 QIDEENEEKKNGTY
+133 RIDEENEEKKNGTY
-147 VEPKPE
+147 KTPEPQKDE
-153 TDKNGNQIP
+153 NGNEIP
-162 IIPLPDTAE
+162 IVPLPVTAE
-171 TYKQETINLLSEKL
+171 AYKQETVKILSEKL
-185 EIEADDVRDAM
+185 GISIDDVESSM

-268 YLSGTNGKVI
+268 YLSGTDGKVI
-278 SAKDSNGKEM
+278 SAKDSNGREM
-288 PYKYSK
+288 PYKYAK
-294 TYPAQNGNDLY
+294 TYPAQNGNDIY
-305 LTIDTKLQYYLEK
+305 LTIDATLQHYLEK

-355 LNNPYE
+355 LNNPYD
-361 ISDPNVAAEIARLSG
+361 ISDPNSANEIAKLTG
-376 DERKKLLAN
+376 DARKTLLAE

-392 NKAIAEINESGSVF
+392 NKPIAEINESGSVF

-411 AAGIEENLIDVNGD
+411 ASGIEENLVDVNGD
-425 SFYCSGSQ
+425 SFYCSGRQ
-433 KVADRDIGC
+433 DVADRTGPNGIGC
-442 HDRGGHG
+442 HDLSGHG
-449 EQTFTKAITNSCNPA
+449 EQTFVQAITNSCNPA
-464 FMQIGARLGVDK
+464 FIQIGARFGVDK
-476 FFYYLQAFG
+476 FFYYLKSFG

-497 SSSYYKEGNEMNEV
+497 SSSIYIENMSEV
-511 DLAVTA
+511 DLAVTS
-517 FGQSFAPT
+517 FGQSWALT
-525 PMELVT
+525 PMELVV
-531 ACAASING
+531 ACSASING

-548 SKILDEDGNIILE
+548 SKILDEDGNVVLE

-568 QVVSEDT
+568 QVISEDT
-575 SEKMC
+575 SSKMRD
-580 SVLEQVVDGNTTGNV
+580 VLEKVVEGNTSGNV
-595 YMKGYRIGGKSG
+595 YIKGYRIGGKSG
-607 TAEKLGGSSTA
+607 TAQKLGMTTENG
-618 EKTDYVSSY
+618 EDEYVSSY
-627 ICFAPA
+627 LGFAPA
-633 NDPEIILYVMAD
+633 NDPEIMLYVMAD
-645 TPNNDIA
+645 MPNKEIA

-672 ELGYYPEYDEAE
+672 ELGYYPEYDESE

-689 ESVPFVDGKSVSDA
+689 QQVPFVTDKSVSDA
-703 KATIEASG
+703 RATVEAKG
-711 LKCVVIGSGDI
+711 FKCEVIGNGDT

-739 VFLYTDEDPEAEM
+739 VFLYTDDNPDAEM
-752 TTVPAVVGVSAKD
+752 TEVPAVEGISVKD
-765 ADDSMNYSGLNYVAT
+765 ADDAMNYSGLNYVAT
-780 GASISD
+780 GASVSE

-796 PAGTEVPK
+796 PAGTQVPK

-809 LEFFVDGA
+809 LEFHVEGA
-817 ATE
+817 LTE